1 MKKFNAEEA
10 LKGAPVKLR
19 NGQKAYIEKYN
30 EGSIFVYSGYVDDE
44 NETIATWTKEGT
56 EYCFVESQRD
66 IISMW
71 QEEDEDSVIEDDTKD
86 NLEAGQVT
94 EENIFEKAL
103 KEKLPLRYTIL
114 EDNVNDFYCI
124 AKTSDGD
131 YILERK
137 ANCAVYVTKL
147 SLFSQRLEWYI
158 VEPKLPKAFKPNEG
172 EEFWFI
178 HPTELK
184 YKQKAK
190 FVSGSMF
197 YQDMVNVGL
206 VFRTEEDVEQ
216 ALRFLRS
223 NIEVNNGEEQK

>member
-1 MKKFNAEEA
+1 MEKFNGEKA

-19 NGQKAYIEKYN
+19 NGQKAYVDSCDL
-30 EGSIFVYSGYVDDE
+30 EGVFVYGGYVE
-44 NETIATWTKEGT
+44 VEGNRRTWTKQGT
-56 EYCFVESQRD
+56 EYCNLTSSHD
-66 IISMW
+66 IVSMW
-71 QEEDEDSVIEDDTKD
+71 EDQKQETKP
-86 NLEAGQVT
+86 EV

-103 KEKLPLRYTIL
+103 KDKLPLRYTIL
-114 EDNVNDFYCI
+114 NDNVSDFYCI

-137 ANCAVYVTKL
+137 DTCAVYVTKL
-147 SLFSQRLEWYI
+147 SLFVRSLKWYI
-158 VEPKLPKAFKPNEG
+158 VSPKLPKAFIPKEG

-184 YKQKAK
+184 HRQKAK

-206 VFRTEEDVEQ
+206 VFRTEEDAEQ